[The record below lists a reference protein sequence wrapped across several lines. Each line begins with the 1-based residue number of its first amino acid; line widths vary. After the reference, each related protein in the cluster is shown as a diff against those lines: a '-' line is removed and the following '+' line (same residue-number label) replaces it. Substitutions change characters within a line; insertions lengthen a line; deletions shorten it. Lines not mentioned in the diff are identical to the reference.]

1 MMLGRIGARRARL
14 NYDGARSERHESW
27 RRAVGGSNEVVAQD
41 GPALAA
47 RAQDLQRNDANAA
60 IILAKLRDSLTGIVP
75 RAATDDPA
83 LNADI
88 DAIWDEWAREA
99 STETYQTI
107 YGLQAL
113 AIESWKRDG
122 NVLGRFRVRQAR
134 DGLTVPLQIQLLPD
148 QFIARHLNG
157 PLPNGNRVISG
168 VEVDP
173 LGRPAAYHLFEEDPK
188 GQYATGRV
196 VRVPEVAVFHL
207 HEVQYAGQRLGVS
220 VLSPV
225 MVALRDMQLYR
236 ESIHTRAGAEAAL
249 MAFVTSESDP
259 DATITNSGK
268 TTSDGSPVEEM
279 VPGTVARLG
288 PGQDVKFN
296 APQASSGFGEVS
308 TLAKQEIYTAGGL
321 TYEAGGDLSRVNWT
335 SFRAG
340 QLDSRRAVRYAQSEL
355 IIPLFMRRVWVQ
367 FIDAAIAAGLLPEAA
382 RSKERRLLTGRVLV
396 QGYPV
401 RWRLPPF
408 MEVDGEKQAKS
419 SQALLRAGLAVHEV
433 EIEATTGLSMAEY
446 IAAEK
451 RYRDACAAAGL
462 RFDSDPTASS
472 AAGQAQPTA
481 TVPDPTAAP

>member
-1 MMLGRIGARRARL
+1 MMLGRMGARAARL

-27 RRAVGGSNEVVAQD
+27 RRAMGGANEVVAQD

-60 IILAKLRDSLTGIVP
+60 IILSKLRDSLTGIVP
-75 RAATDDPA
+75 RAATADQT

-88 DAIWDEWAREA
+88 DAVWDEWAREA

-122 NVLGRFRVRQAR
+122 NVLGRFRAR
-134 DGLTVPLQIQLLPD
+134 RLADGLTVPLQIQLLGD
-148 QFIARHLNG
+148 QFIARHVNG
-157 PLPNGNRVISG
+157 PLTSGNRVING

-173 LGRPAAYHLFEEDPK
+173 LGRPTAYHLYEEDPK
-188 GQYATGRV
+188 GQYASGRV
-196 VRVPEVAVFHL
+196 VRVPEAQVFHL
-207 HEVQYAGQRLGVS
+207 HEAQHAGQRLGVS

-259 DATITNSGK
+259 DGTITASGK
-268 TTSDGSPVEEM
+268 TAADGSPIEEM
-279 VPGTVARLG
+279 VPGTVARLA
-288 PGQDVKFN
+288 PGQNVEFN
-296 APQASSGFGEVS
+296 TPQASGGFGEVS
-308 TLAKQEIYTAGGL
+308 TLAKQEILTAAGL
-321 TYEAGGDLSRVNWT
+321 TYESGGDLSRVNWT

-340 QLDSRRAVRYAQSEL
+340 QLDSRRAVRYAQTEL

-367 FIDAAIAAGLLPEAA
+367 FIDAAIASGVLPEQA
-382 RSKERRLLTGRVLV
+382 RSKRRRLLTGAVLV

-433 EIEATTGLSMAEY
+433 EIEATTGLSLAEY